1 MKRLFLLIALLTAVP
16 AQAERYDFGQGVAAM
31 ACAMLDSGYSRRE
44 VENALDSLE
53 RFIIR
58 DGISARGQ
66 QQMVKGYNYQTA
78 RLGCELEYRD

>member
-1 MKRLFLLIALLTAVP
+1 MKRLFLLIALLTAAP

-44 VENALDSLE
+44 VENVLDSLE